1 MKVDFNSWKQFIA
14 PRYWFSF
21 LGMLLILLGLTGGA
35 EVFGID
41 MTIDD
46 QVMKYIA
53 ILLGVAALVG
63 GLGIH
68 RRFLKRN
75 GDTNK

>member
-1 MKVDFNSWKQFIA
+1 MKINIDSWKQFIA
-14 PRYWFSF
+14 PRYWFSA
-21 LGMLLILLGLTGGA
+21 LGMLLVLLGLTGGT

-68 RRFLKRN
+68 RRFTKRN
-75 GDTNK
+75 SE